1 MTYSELSSLIFAIAA
16 LCAALANLLNS
27 VRRPP

>member
-1 MTYSELSSLIFAIAA
+1 MTISDFSSLVYAMAA
-16 LCAALANLLNS
+16 LCAALAKLLNS